1 MTRSFGICLLP
12 HIKLELF
19 QHRKLLR
26 NNSILL
32 SPVAEIMDKL
42 LNRERGKEGGGVGW
56 GGSGVVA
63 FC

>member
-1 MTRSFGICLLP
+1 ME
-12 HIKLELF
+12 LELF

-42 LNRERGKEGGGVGW
+42 LNGERGKEGGGVGW
-56 GGSGVVA
+56 LHFAEVP
-63 FC
+63 